1 MSGEYRLHP
10 TAPWRWLQQATVLLR
25 AQPRVIGG
33 ATALLMAVALAPSVV
48 QLALVSASPALAQ
61 ALALLL
67 SLLIYPPAVAGYY
80 RVLHAVA
87 QGQQP
92 LPSAVFS
99 VFSDGVAVRRMVI
112 ANLIF
117 VCSALLLL
125 MLMAWALGGEA
136 LMAWFQQVTALQPGA
151 TSVPALPGGALPLAV
166 AVLLLGAALVSAQ
179 GLAYAELALGARPP
193 LPAIGAAL
201 RLVARHF
208 GLLLLFYLP
217 AAVMGFLA
225 FMLVAL
231 VAVLLGTMLAVVSAA
246 LPSLLILLMSLL
258 LAMAMYALMF
268 AFFYFA
274 WRELLGE
281 SVPPPVPPPTPPHEI
296 AV

>member
-1 MSGEYRLHP
+1 MSDENRLHP
-10 TAPWRWLQQATVLLR
+10 SAPWRWLQQATALLR
-25 AQPRVIGG
+25 AQPRTIGG
-33 ATALLMAVALAPSVV
+33 ATSLLMAVALAPSVV
-48 QLALVSASPALAQ
+48 QLALTGASPALAQ
-61 ALALLL
+61 VLALLL
-67 SLLIYPPAVAGYY
+67 SLLLYPPAVAGYY

-92 LPSAVFS
+92 PPSAVFA
-99 VFSDGVAVRRMVI
+99 VFGDGPAVRRMVI

-117 VCSALLLL
+117 ISGALLVLTL
-125 MLMAWALGGEA
+125 TAWTFGGEA
-136 LMAWFQQVTALQPGA
+136 LMDWFQQVSALQPGA
-151 TSVPALPGGALPLAV
+151 KQIPALPGGALPLVV
-166 AVLLLGAALVSAQ
+166 AVLLFGAALVSAQ
-179 GLAYAELALGARPP
+179 GLAYAELALGPRPP
-193 LPAIGAAL
+193 LPAIAVSL

-208 GLLLLFYLP
+208 GLLLLFYVP
-217 AAVMGFLA
+217 AAVLGFLA

-231 VAVLLGTMLAVVSAA
+231 VAVLLGTMLAVVSSA
-246 LPSLLILLMSLL
+246 LPSVLILVMSLL

-281 SVPPPVPPPTPPHEI
+281 SMPPPVPPPTTPHQI

>member
-1 MSGEYRLHP
+1 MSGANRLHP
-10 TAPWRWLQQATVLLR
+10 TAPWRWLQQATALLR
-25 AQPRVIGG
+25 AQPRIIGG

-48 QLALVSASPALAQ
+48 QLALNAASPALAQ
-61 ALALLL
+61 VLALLL

-117 VCSALLLL
+117 ICAALLILTL
-125 MLMAWALGGEA
+125 MGWAFGGEE

-151 TSVPALPGGALPLAV
+151 KSVPALPGGALPLVV

-179 GLAYAELALGARPP
+179 GLAYAELALGVRPP

-201 RLVARHF
+201 RLIARHF
-208 GLLLLFYLP
+208 GLLLLFYVP

-231 VAVLLGTMLAVVSAA
+231 VAVLVGTMLAVVSAA

-281 SVPPPVPPPTPPHEI
+281 SMPPPVPPPTPPHQI